1 MVKAAQHSIGNL
13 IKHTRLY
20 DVLVETGA
28 FGIMII
34 ESVTS
39 RGHSDRSLQ
48 GLSILEHAVE
58 SLKWKA
64 VWKHSKEEGERLKD
78 Q

>member
-39 RGHSDRSLQ
+39 RGHSDRSL
-48 GLSILEHAVE
+48 
-58 SLKWKA
+58 
-64 VWKHSKEEGERLKD
+64 
-78 Q
+78 